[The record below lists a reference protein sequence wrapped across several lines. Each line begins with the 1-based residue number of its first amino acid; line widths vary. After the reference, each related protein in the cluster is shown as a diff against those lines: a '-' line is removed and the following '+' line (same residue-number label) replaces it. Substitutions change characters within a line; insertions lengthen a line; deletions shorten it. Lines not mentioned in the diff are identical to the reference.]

1 MGARR
6 RPAASPRLAGATVP
20 GLAESSTRPLVLRF
34 QSGAFRTVEE
44 IIHRALESLDAEE
57 DWLQANREAIAG
69 KISRG
74 IVQLDR
80 GEGVPGHVARER
92 LREKK
97 AAWQARQRS

>member
-1 MGARR
+1 MTITLNPGDERIIQK
-6 RPAASPRLAGATVP
+6 RL
-20 GLAESSTRPLVLRF
+20 
-34 QSGAFRTVEE
+34 QSGAFSTVEE

-74 IVQLDR
+74 IAQLDR